1 MSLIVRQLGV
11 CSYPEIWQDMRDF
24 TQQRTAETPDELW
37 LLEHT
42 PVFTQGLAG
51 KAEHVLNPG
60 EIPVIQTD
68 RGGQVTYHGPGQ
80 LVVYPLLDLSRRK
93 LTIRGLVTTLEQ
105 CVIDLLNIHGITG
118 QTRQNAPGV
127 YVESKILG
135 VPAEGNSPYPMGV
148 EGGESFAPP
157 PSFRAIG
164 SADAQDMNRKAL
176 PLYSAGMPAKICSIG
191 LRVRRGC
198 SYHGIAL
205 NVAMDLTPF
214 SSINPCGFEGLNMAQ
229 MSSFVPNLTCEKI
242 HHPLIAAF
250 LRHFGYTEEE
260 MIWRKATV

>member
-127 YVESKILG
+127 YVE
-135 VPAEGNSPYPMGV
+135 NS
-148 EGGESFAPP
+148 
-157 PSFRAIG
+157 
-164 SADAQDMNRKAL
+164 
-176 PLYSAGMPAKICSIG
+176 KICSIG

-214 SSINPCGFEGLNMAQ
+214 SCINPCGFEGLTMAQ

-242 HHPLIAAF
+242 HHPLVAAF

>member
-1 MSLIVRQLGV
+1 MTLIVRQLGIRPYAEV
-11 CSYPEIWQDMRDF
+11 WQDMRDF

-105 CVIDLLNIHGITG
+105 CVIGLLETYGIAG

-127 YVESKILG
+127 YV
-135 VPAEGNSPYPMGV
+135 GNS
-148 EGGESFAPP
+148 
-157 PSFRAIG
+157 
-164 SADAQDMNRKAL
+164 
-176 PLYSAGMPAKICSIG
+176 KICSIG
-191 LRVRRGC
+191 LRVKRGC

-214 SSINPCGFEGLNMAQ
+214 SYINPCGFEGLNMVQ
-229 MSSFVPNLTCEKI
+229 MSAFVPNLTCEEI
-242 HHPLIAAF
+242 HSPLTAAF
-250 LRHFGYTEEE
+250 LHHFRYT
-260 MIWRKATV
+260 

>member
-1 MSLIVRQLGV
+1 MTLIVRRLGIYP
-11 CSYPEIWQDMRDF
+11 YPEIWQDMRDF
-24 TQQRTAETPDELW
+24 TQKRTTETPDELW

-51 KAEHVLNPG
+51 KAEHVLNPR

-68 RGGQVTYHGPGQ
+68 RGGQITYHGPGQ

-93 LTIRGLVTTLEQ
+93 LTIRGLVSTLEQ
-105 CVIDLLNIHGITG
+105 CVIELLESYGIAG

-127 YVESKILG
+127 YVK
-135 VPAEGNSPYPMGV
+135 
-148 EGGESFAPP
+148 
-157 PSFRAIG
+157 RAIG
-164 SADAQDMNRKAL
+164 SADAQDINRKPL
-176 PLYSAGMPAKICSIG
+176 PLYSAGMAGKICSIG
-191 LRVRRGC
+191 LRVKRGC

-214 SSINPCGFEGLNMAQ
+214 SYINPCGFQGLNMVQ

-242 HHPLIAAF
+242 HLPLTAAF
-250 LRHFGYTEEE
+250 LRCFRYTQARSDLEEA
-260 MIWRKATV
+260 KV